1 MARRHDSLIPLSHQH
16 QHALALAVTIRRRF
30 GLKSDSASWQNTM
43 AEKVA
48 ESYGAELRGHFE
60 VEEDIL
66 FPEMERYLGKL
77 ELSQEL
83 LQDHVKLREY
93 VKSIEPEP
101 RLTANVPQP
110 ANVGLLLDEFSN
122 LLERHV
128 RKEER
133 RLFAEFEAKMPDEE
147 ALRVGREIES
157 RLVKACPGFRRPDE
171 S

>member
-1 MARRHDSLIPLSHQH
+1 MAAR
-16 QHALALAVTIRRRF
+16 
-30 GLKSDSASWQNTM
+30 
-43 AEKVA
+43 VA
-48 ESYGAELRGHFE
+48 EGYDAELRGHFA

-77 ELSQEL
+77 DLIQEL

-93 VKSIEPEP
+93 VKRIESEP
-101 RLTANVPQP
+101 RLTSNVLQP
-110 ANVGLLLDEFSN
+110 ANVGLLLLDEFSN
-122 LLERHV
+122 LLETHV

-157 RLVKACPGFRRPDE
+157 RLVKACPGFRRQD
-171 S
+171 